1 MRVRGVVLSIIATMA
16 LTACQAGDVAS
27 PPAPGTPS
35 HGSPDPTPTVTTSP
49 SPALS
54 CAVST
59 TQKLDAHQKAAQLLM
74 VGMTTTTTSLAH
86 RVVQDGDAGSV
97 ILLGGWASPASVSGA
112 AGALQRLAPGEDP
125 IGIWVAVDQEGGQVQ
140 QVKGPGID
148 TIPSALN
155 QADVPPAE
163 LRTQAARWA
172 QQLADLGVHINLA
185 PVADVVPTEIG
196 TSNAPIGYW
205 SRQYGAT
212 ADEVTPPMLAFMHG
226 MQDGGLVPTVKH
238 FPGIG
243 RITGNTDQTATGIDD
258 EAMTTDDPMLDPFR
272 AAIDEGAPMIMVST
286 ARYPR
291 IDPDNQAAFSSPI
304 ITDLLREQIGF
315 EGVVITDDVGAAR
328 SVAATSVA
336 DRATLFIDA
345 GGDLVLT
352 ADPEQIPLMNQAIAE
367 RYGSDPAFAAKVDA
381 SVARVLALKDD
392 QKLLPCS
399 G

>member
-1 MRVRGVVLSIIATMA
+1 MVLCEQRPGV
-16 LTACQAGDVAS
+16 
-27 PPAPGTPS
+27 
-35 HGSPDPTPTVTTSP
+35 
-49 SPALS
+49 LS
-54 CAVST
+54 CAGH
-59 TQKLDAHQKAAQLLM
+59 A
-74 VGMTTTTTSLAH
+74 
-86 RVVQDGDAGSV
+86 
-97 ILLGGWASPASVSGA
+97 
-112 AGALQRLAPGEDP
+112 
-125 IGIWVAVDQEGGQVQ
+125 
-140 QVKGPGID
+140 
-148 TIPSALN
+148 
-155 QADVPPAE
+155 

-304 ITDLLREQIGF
+304 ITDLLREQMGF